1 MYSKRLKQ
9 IRKDKKLTQK
19 NVADTLGISEIS
31 YTNYENEY
39 YIIPI
44 NYLIIFSKCYDIS
57 IDYIFGLSMNNKV
70 TFDTNMLKA
79 GQRLKEWRSKN
90 KLTQD
95 KIALVL
101 NTNRSVIANYERGR
115 NYIATPFLYTLCK
128 KYNISADYLLG
139 KTDESNCINK
149 KDANQ

>member
-95 KIALVL
+95 KIALAL

-139 KTDESNCINK
+139 KSDEPNYINK